1 MTCLPMAA
9 LLPLLAAEPMKTT
22 TALAREHLAPWPL
35 AGAGWLWASVMC
47 GELFAAVALLASDS
61 VPAVLVRSLRL
72 FLRF

>member
-1 MTCLPMAA
+1 MAT
-9 LLPLLAAEPMKTT
+9 LLPLMAAETVKTSA
-22 TALAREHLAPWPL
+22 ALARERFAPWPVASAGLLWVL
-35 AGAGWLWASVMC
+35 AIG